1 MGLMGSVL
9 LGWGCLCSPD
19 LKEWFEVRGIVFSF
33 GVVGKGHRSGEAD
46 ENEMCLF
53 PQTAIKTISIHAL

>member
-1 MGLMGSVL
+1 MGRVL
-9 LGWGCLCSPD
+9 LGWLVSGQQTLTWSVVS
-19 LKEWFEVRGIVFSF
+19 VRGGVFSF
-33 GVVGKGHRSGEAD
+33 GAVGKGGRSGEAD